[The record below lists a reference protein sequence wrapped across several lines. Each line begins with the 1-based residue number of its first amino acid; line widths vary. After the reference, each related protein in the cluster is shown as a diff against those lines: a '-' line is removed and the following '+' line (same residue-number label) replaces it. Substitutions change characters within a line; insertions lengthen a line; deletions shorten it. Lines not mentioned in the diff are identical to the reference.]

1 MSHRWINASACAT
14 RPAMMFV
21 ALMSLTMIPAAP
33 AVAGGVSHVVVNG
46 DQVTVEFEGSVE
58 QASTRVLTNPQRI
71 ALDIKGST
79 YGRSAAGDGDVVA
92 VRVGQFAADT
102 TRIVLDLDAPI
113 LVSSL
118 HFSPDGANLTLAL
131 KPSEPEDFARE
142 ANIGGH
148 TVASPT
154 ADQMAEMITP
164 PRSRH
169 SVTMPLMPAGAP
181 LPHPHIYGPA
191 GRPLVVLDP
200 GHGGQD
206 PGAINPQ
213 TGQREK
219 DVTLATAKRIRDAL
233 LASGRVRV
241 ALTREDDH
249 FIVLRERS
257 AIARNIG
264 ADLFMSIHAD
274 SEPGSDA
281 RGATVYTL
289 SDTASDREAQA
300 LAAREN
306 KADIIHGVNL
316 SGENADVASI
326 LLDLAQRE
334 TMNRSS
340 EFASL
345 LKRES
350 VGQIP
355 FRTDY
360 HRTAGFAVLKQ
371 PDMPSCLLEIGY
383 ISNPTDVQRIASA
396 EGQNKIA
403 AGITKAVEIHFAK
416 QLASR

>member
-1 MSHRWINASACAT
+1 
-14 RPAMMFV
+14 MMIV
-21 ALMSLTMIPAAP
+21 ALAPLLTALAVPAD
-33 AVAGGVSHVVVNG
+33 AGGVSHVVVNG
-46 DQVTVEFEGSVE
+46 DQAIVEFDGAVE
-58 QASTRVLTNPQRI
+58 QASTRVLTHPLRI

-79 YGRSAAGDGDVVA
+79 FGKGGVGDGAVA
-92 VRVGQFAADT
+92 AIRVGQFAGDT
-102 TRIVLDLDAPI
+102 TRIVFDLSAPAQ
-113 LVSSL
+113 VADL
-118 HFSPDGANLTLAL
+118 HFAPDGSNLTLAF
-131 KPSEPEDFARE
+131 KPSAPEDFEHE
-142 ANIGGH
+142 ANAEGSII
-148 TVASPT
+148 TSPT
-154 ADQMAEMITP
+154 ADMVAP

-181 LPHPHIYGPA
+181 LPHPHIYGPSN
-191 GRPLVVLDP
+191 RPLVVLDP

-206 PGAINPQ
+206 PGAINPM

-233 LASGRVRV
+233 LATGRVRV

-257 AIARNIG
+257 AIARNLG

-274 SEPGSDA
+274 SELGSDA
-281 RGATVYTL
+281 HGATVYTL

-371 PDMPSCLLEIGY
+371 PDMPACLLEIGY
-383 ISNPTDVQRIASA
+383 ISNPSDVQRIASA
-396 EGQNKIA
+396 DGQSKIA
-403 AGITKAVEIHFAK
+403 AGVAKAVEIHFAK

>member
-1 MSHRWINASACAT
+1 MMIASILSLVSVWIS
-14 RPAMMFV
+14 
-21 ALMSLTMIPAAP
+21 PAA
-33 AVAGGVSHVVVNG
+33 AGGVRHVVVNG
-46 DQVTVEFEGSVE
+46 DEVIVEFEGSVQ
-58 QASTRVLTNPQRI
+58 QASARLLTHPQRI

-79 YGRSAAGDGDVVA
+79 YGQGAAGDGAVAA
-92 VRVGQFAADT
+92 VRVGQFSADT
-102 TRIVLDLDAPI
+102 TRIVFDLGSPA
-113 LVSSL
+113 LVSSFK
-118 HFSPDGANLTLAL
+118 FSPDGSNLTLAL
-131 KPSEPEDFARE
+131 KSGEPEDFDRQAS
-142 ANIGGH
+142 AGGR
-148 TVASPT
+148 TIASPT
-154 ADQMAEMITP
+154 AEMILP

-169 SVTMPLMPAGAP
+169 SVTMPLMSAGAP
-181 LPHPHIYGPA
+181 LPRPHIYGPA

-233 LASGRVRV
+233 LATGRVRV

-289 SDTASDREAQA
+289 SDTASDKEAQA

-355 FRTDY
+355 FRSDY

-396 EGQNKIA
+396 EGQSKIA

-416 QLASR
+416 QLASK

>member
-1 MSHRWINASACAT
+1 MSHCWIYARTCVNKSTMLLLALLSLVTFPTSA
-14 RPAMMFV
+14 V
-21 ALMSLTMIPAAP
+21 
-33 AVAGGVSHVVVNG
+33 VAGGVNHVIVNG
-46 DQVTVEFEGSVE
+46 DGVTVELDGAV
-58 QASTRVLTNPQRI
+58 QAASARVLTNPDRI

-79 YGRSAAGDGDVVA
+79 FGHGGVGDGHVA
-92 VRVGQFAADT
+92 AIRIGQFAADT
-102 TRIVLDLDAPI
+102 TRVVFDLDTPAT
-113 LVSSL
+113 VSAIT
-118 HFSPDGANLTLAL
+118 FAPDGRSLSLSL
-131 KPSEPEDFARE
+131 VPSDAATAAGSADAVPTS
-142 ANIGGH
+142 I
-148 TVASPT
+148 ASPT
-154 ADQMAEMITP
+154 ADMILP

-169 SVTMPLMPAGAP
+169 SVTMPLMPPGSP
-181 LPHPHIYGPA
+181 LPRPHIYGPA
-191 GRPLVVLDP
+191 GRPLVVIDP

-206 PGAINPQ
+206 PGAINPL

-281 RGATVYTL
+281 HGATVYTL
-289 SDTASDREAQA
+289 SDTASDKEAQA

-306 KADIIHGVNL
+306 MADIIHGVNL
-316 SGENADVASI
+316 SGENADVALI

-350 VGQIP
+350 AGQIP
-355 FRTDY
+355 FRSDY

-396 EGQNKIA
+396 DGQSKIA

>member
-1 MSHRWINASACAT
+1 MRQSWINVETCANS
-14 RPAMMFV
+14 RAMMFFASLAAVVMPLTPATAGEVNHIQIQGDYVTV
-21 ALMSLTMIPAAP
+21 AL
-33 AVAGGVSHVVVNG
+33 
-46 DQVTVEFEGSVE
+46 DGSVE
-58 QASTRVLTNPQRI
+58 RASTRVLANPLRI

-79 YGRSAAGDGDVVA
+79 LGHGTTGDGMVTA
-92 VRVGQFAADT
+92 VRVAQFASDT
-102 TRIVLDLDAPI
+102 TRIVFDLNSPA
-113 LVSSL
+113 LVSGL
-118 HFSPDGANLTLAL
+118 RFAPDGKSLSFALA
-131 KPSEPEDFARE
+131 PAEPDQFAQST
-142 ANIGGH
+142 AAPN
-148 TVASPT
+148 ASVIAPT
-154 ADQMAEMITP
+154 AELMSP

-169 SVTMPLMPAGAP
+169 SVTIALPHAGAP
-181 LPHPHIYGPA
+181 LPRPQIYGPA
-191 GRPLVVLDP
+191 GRPLVVIDA

-206 PGAINPQ
+206 PGAINPA

-219 DVTLATAKRIRDAL
+219 DVTLATAKRIKAAL
-233 LASGRVRV
+233 LATGRVRV

-257 AIARNIG
+257 AIAHALG
-264 ADLFMSIHAD
+264 ADLFISIHAD

-281 RGATVYTL
+281 HGATVYTL
-289 SDTASDREAQA
+289 SDTASDKEAQA

-316 SGENADVASI
+316 SGESADIASI

-334 TMNRSS
+334 TMSRSS
-340 EFASL
+340 QFASL

-355 FRTDY
+355 FRSDY

-383 ISNPTDVQRIASA
+383 ISNPSDVSRIASA
-396 EGQNKIA
+396 DGQSRIA
-403 AGITKAVEIHFAK
+403 SGVAKAVEIHFAK